1 MKMILKIFPVIVL
14 ILSVNLGAQ
23 TVLDKY
29 IKEGL
34 QNNIVL
40 QQKKIS
46 YDKAA
51 YSLKIATS
59 YFFPSIN
66 FNASY
71 TSGEGGRSIALPIGD
86 LMNPVY
92 QTLNQLTGSNA
103 FPQISN
109 VNENL
114 FPNKFY
120 DVKFRTSLPL
130 INSDLIFN
138 RSIKSEQ
145 SQIAEYE
152 IEMYKRELVKEIKV
166 AYFNYLSAE
175 TAATIY
181 DNALSLANEGKRVNE
196 SLLKNGSGLPVYV
209 LRSESEIEN
218 IKAQKIEAQNQSL
231 NAKSYFNFLL
241 NRKLDTVID
250 SDLSFENE
258 IAKAASN
265 LNAEFSL
272 AKREELMMLQKGIS
286 INQSVVDMNKYYW
299 IPKVSAF
306 LDLGA
311 QDQKWKYNSKSQ
323 YYLFG
328 IQLDVPIFE
337 SFRNYYKIEES
348 ELELKNAELN
358 QQLVSHQLQLSA
370 NIATNGLT
378 VANQNY
384 QSSLKQF
391 EVAQSYHSLVMK
403 GYQEG
408 VNTFL
413 ETIDAR
419 TQLLNSE
426 LLVNINKYKIMIASA
441 NCEREK
447 IFNKIEY

>member
-1 MKMILKIFPVIVL
+1 MRIIFKIIVAAFL
-14 ILSVNLGAQ
+14 FQSISLQAQ
-23 TVLDKY
+23 NVLEKY
-29 IKEGL
+29 IKEGID
-34 QNNIVL
+34 NNIVL

-46 YDKAA
+46 YEKAA
-51 YSLKIATS
+51 YSLKIVTS

-66 FNASY
+66 LNANY
-71 TSGEGGRSIALPIGD
+71 TSGEGGRRISLPVGD

-103 FPQISN
+103 FPQINN

-138 RSIKSEQ
+138 RSIKTDQ

-152 IEMYKRELVKEIKV
+152 IEMYKRELVKEIKI

-175 TAATIY
+175 AAATIY

-218 IKAQKIEAQNQSL
+218 IKTKKTEAQNQSL

-241 NRKLDTVID
+241 NRKLETSID
-250 SDLSFENE
+250 SDFSFENE
-258 IAKAASN
+258 FAKVSAN
-265 LNAEFSL
+265 LSTEFSL

-286 INQSVVDMNKYYW
+286 ISQSVVDMNKYYW

-370 NIATNGLT
+370 SVATNGLT
-378 VANQNY
+378 TANQNY

-391 EVAQSYHSLVMK
+391 EVARSYHNLVMK

-426 LLVNINKYKIMIASA
+426 LLVNINKYKILIASA